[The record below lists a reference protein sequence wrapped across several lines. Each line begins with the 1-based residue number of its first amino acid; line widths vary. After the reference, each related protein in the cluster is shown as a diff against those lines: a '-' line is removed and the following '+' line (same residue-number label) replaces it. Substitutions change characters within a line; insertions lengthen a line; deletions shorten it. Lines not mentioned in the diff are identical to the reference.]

1 MSAGNGKTDPQ
12 PPPEKRSSGR
22 RGRGSGPPSQSRRPP
37 PPPPPPPSTPP
48 PPQSGTPAP
57 RRWGSVLGINLL
69 LLAGAAVAGYHYL
82 EQRLQVLGQ
91 GAATHG
97 RHVDQRLQGLV
108 AHDSELQQQLQ
119 QLQAESAAL
128 QRPPGAEL
136 WSLAEI
142 EALVRM
148 ASYQLQLQADVPGAL
163 AALEL
168 ARARLQ
174 ELDDASPVLA
184 QLRTDIDRLR
194 AVQLPDLPAL
204 SKQLLQLYRGIHHL
218 PVQSAPGARA
228 PAAPGPP
235 PQGWLERLWRMVG
248 FSVQR
253 LEDSTELLY
262 AGLRQEQA
270 AGLVRLELEGAR
282 HSLYARDAESF
293 QASLRIVRTLL
304 EQHYDTR
311 HASVHNLLGMLE
323 RLQGVQIDPEV
334 PELRTSV
341 VALRDHYAT
350 GGP

>member
-12 PPPEKRSSGR
+12 PPPEKHSSGR
-22 RGRGSGPPSQSRRPP
+22 RGRGPGPPSQSRRPP
-37 PPPPPPPSTPP
+37 PPPSIPP

-57 RRWGSVLGINLL
+57 RRWGGVLGINLL

-91 GAATHG
+91 GAATHD

-108 AHDSELQQQLQ
+108 AHDSEQQQLLLQLQQQ
-119 QLQAESAAL
+119 QAESAAL
-128 QRPPGAEL
+128 QRSPGAEL
-136 WSLAEI
+136 WSLAEL
-142 EALVRM
+142 ESLVKM

-168 ARARLQ
+168 AHARLQ

-184 QLRTDIDRLR
+184 QLRTDMDRLR

-204 SKQLLQLYRGIHHL
+204 SKQLLHLYRGIHHL
-218 PVQSAPGARA
+218 PAQPAPAARTS
-228 PAAPGPP
+228 AAPGPP

-248 FSVQR
+248 FSAQR
-253 LEDSTELLY
+253 LEDSTDLLY

-293 QASLRIVRTLL
+293 QASLSIVRTLL
-304 EQHYDTR
+304 ERHYDAR
-311 HASVHNLLGMLE
+311 HASVRNLLGMLE
-323 RLQGVQIDPEV
+323 QLQGVQIDPEV

-341 VALRDHYAT
+341 ASLRDHYAT